1 MLTTTLYL
9 RQRLPSCACRSPG
22 FRFSLGKEYVKVF
35 GLLGKFSIG
44 TRLVGIGLVVALIS
58 SLGGLVG
65 GLGIWT
71 VGKQFRSYEKVA
83 EEALLASEINA
94 NMAKVLLNARE
105 YLLTHDKAELKVAR
119 RYMTEAKAGIAKA
132 KLAFWADDRS
142 ASAAKIEKAFHK
154 FELGIDQL
162 SAAIDKRDH
171 IVNEILDKLGPQI
184 QQSLTGIIEMSIRK
198 SDTETAVRTGK
209 AQEGLLLAR
218 LNISKHLLKNT
229 RDTADKAQKELLAAE
244 KQMGDLVLRVASIG
258 SAANS
263 AQAAAK
269 PLPSLLAQYHA
280 GFTELLA
287 TIEERNSLR
296 TDTFDRTGAEIS
308 ALIMEIKDSAAKS
321 EGQISREASAVVE
334 QNQTTIMTAAVLAL
348 VFGALLSLSN
358 AREISRQLGLLMA
371 QMGALAAGNNRIE
384 IDAVNR
390 TDEFGLM
397 ARSLVHF
404 RNAAI
409 DHEVAEEE
417 AKMAEDRAR
426 EESAHAT
433 ERDILADIGVMVDA
447 AANGDLS
454 RRVDLV
460 GKAGIQASIGK
471 GVNIWAETIGS
482 AVGQIT
488 EVISALSQGDLT
500 HRLEG
505 DFKGSFLQLK
515 TDTNAMAERLRAV
528 ALRISGVSSKVQSA
542 TQEIVSDMADLS
554 VRTEYQASSLEE
566 TAGAMVEFAA
576 TVRQNS
582 RNANEASR
590 LAAEASA
597 TAINGSETVGQAVT
611 AMEHIEISSR
621 KINEISGVIQEI
633 AFQTNLLALNAAVE
647 SARAGEAGRGFAV
660 VANEVRSLA
669 QRTTEASKDIKVL
682 VKNSD
687 IQVRE
692 GVSLVKQAGATLD
705 EIVASAKK
713 VANFVSEIAAATQ
726 EQSTG
731 IEEVSRAITGMDE
744 LTQQNAMLVDKTNN
758 ELRFAQAQVD
768 ELRTVVAFFKT
779 GDKSLNLGYQPIQA
793 RIAS

>member
-1 MLTTTLYL
+1 MATYL
-9 RQRLPSCACRSPG
+9 IQGRPRCARRSPG
-22 FRFSLGKEYVKVF
+22 GGISTGEGNVEVF

-44 TRLVGIGLVVALIS
+44 TRLIGIGLIVALIS
-58 SLGGLVG
+58 SFGGLVG
-65 GLGIWT
+65 GFGIWT
-71 VGKQFRSYEKVA
+71 VGKQFRAYEGA
-83 EEALLASEINA
+83 AGDALLASEINA
-94 NMAKVLLNARE
+94 DMAKVLLNARE
-105 YLLTHDKAELKVAR
+105 YLLTHDDAELKETR
-119 RYMTEAKAGIAKA
+119 RFMREVRDGIAKA
-132 KLAFWADDRS
+132 KAGFHATDRA
-142 ASAAKIEKAFHK
+142 ASVAKIDNAFHN
-154 FELGIDQL
+154 FELGIGRL
-162 SAAIDKRDH
+162 SVVLEERDR

-184 QQSLTGIIEMSIRK
+184 RQNFTSIIETSVGNG
-198 SDTETAVRTGK
+198 DTETAVLAGK
-209 AQEGLLLAR
+209 AQESLLLAR
-218 LNISKHLLKNT
+218 LYISKYLLRNSGEN
-229 RDTADKAQKELLAAE
+229 ADRVKEEFLAVE
-244 KQMGDLVLRVASIG
+244 KQLGLLNTHLATIGALANAARASM
-258 SAANS
+258 
-263 AQAAAK
+263 K
-269 PLPSLLAQYHA
+269 PASSMLAQYRE
-280 GFTELLA
+280 GFTDLQK
-287 TIEERNSLR
+287 TIEERNDLR
-296 TDTFDRTGAEIS
+296 TTMFDKTGAEIS
-308 ALIMEIKDSAAKS
+308 ALIVEIRNSAAKS
-321 EGQISREASAVVE
+321 EEQISLEAFSVVQSNKAV
-334 QNQTTIMTAAVLAL
+334 IFIGALLAL
-348 VFGALLSLSN
+348 VFGAALSWAN
-358 AREISRQLGLLMA
+358 ASDITRHIHKMTGLMHSLV
-371 QMGALAAGNNRIE
+371 AGDNRIE
-384 IDAVNR
+384 IDTVSR

-404 RNAAI
+404 RNASI

-454 RRVDLV
+454 RRVDLA

-471 GVNIWAETIGS
+471 GVNRWAETISS

-488 EVISALSQGDLT
+488 DVISALSQGDLT
-500 HRLEG
+500 RRLEG

-515 TDTNAMAERLRAV
+515 TDTNTMAESLAAV
-528 ALRISGVSSKVQSA
+528 ARRISGVSGKVQSA

-554 VRTEYQASSLEE
+554 ARTEYQASSLEE

-582 RNANEASR
+582 RNAGEASQ

-597 TAINGSETVGQAVT
+597 TAVNGSEIVGHAVS
-611 AMEHIEISSR
+611 AMENIEISSR
-621 KINEISGVIQEI
+621 KISEISGLIQDI

-669 QRTTEASKDIKVL
+669 QRTTEASKDIKAL
-682 VKNSD
+682 VKSSGA
-687 IQVRE
+687 QVHE

-705 EIVASAKK
+705 EIVASARK
-713 VANFVSEIAAATQ
+713 VANFVSEIAAATE

-744 LTQQNAMLVDKTNN
+744 LTQQNAMLVDRTNN
-758 ELRFAQAQVD
+758 ELRSAQAQVD

-779 GDKSLNLGYQPIQA
+779 GDKSLNLGHQPIHT